1 LVAVTVNVTFV
12 PLVKP
17 VTTIGE
23 VVLEEEIPVF
33 DVAVKLV
40 IVAGIPRYAGAVK
53 ATLAVVSPDVA
64 VPIVGASGTIFQVPS
79 DIACICCVL
88 VQIPEKLGI
97 IFLRW

>member
-1 LVAVTVNVTFV
+1 LVAVTVNVKLT

-17 VTTIGE
+17 VKVIGE
-23 VVLEEEIPVF
+23 TALEDEIPVF

-53 ATLAVVSPDVA
+53 GTLAVVFPDVT

-97 IFLRW
+97 IFPLI